1 MSNNAIIEAY
11 KKMSKAELALLAM
24 STGAKIGYLVDDDFV
39 SKEEFETTV
48 NDLVSANK
56 KHELAVLV
64 SELGSK
70 QNLID
75 KSTMEGFLRT
85 FGANLKTRFDT

>member
-1 MSNNAIIEAY
+1 MSNNTIIEAY

-24 STGAKIGYLVDDDFV
+24 STWVKIEYLIDDDFV

-56 KHELAVLV
+56 KQELAVLV
-64 SELGSK
+64 SELGS
-70 QNLID
+70 
-75 KSTMEGFLRT
+75 
-85 FGANLKTRFDT
+85 